1 MIAPTLHTLIHCARP
16 SNRESFAGAD
26 AAYAQNGW
34 SVASMLIVFIIMILL
49 VTFIGYFLWNAVVA
63 GAGKNDTG
71 LFTIVKRAD
80 SMWQIL
86 GLYIVIALLFGGVN
100 SYTPVQPTPS
110 VMA

>member
-1 MIAPTLHTLIHCARP
+1 M
-16 SNRESFAGAD
+16 
-26 AAYAQNGW
+26 
-34 SVASMLIVFIIMILL
+34 
-49 VTFIGYFLWNAVVA
+49 VA